1 MSSERYSFSLTT
13 FNPSGKLVQIEYAL
27 AAVGIG
33 AATVGIKGSTI
44 IKAHLASN
52 GVVLVSDKKQ
62 KSILYDESS
71 IFKLETVN
79 KNIVIGYS
87 GLGPDYRLILK
98 KARKIASSYKLFY
111 GCEIS
116 SHQLT
121 QRLSNGAYFAWN
133 ATAIGRNQGQARTF
147 LSKRYKND
155 LELGDAIHLA
165 LVTMKEC
172 FEGVVTPENVE
183 IAICTPTE
191 GMKLLSKTEVKECVD
206 SAIS

>member
-33 AATVGIKGSTI
+33 AATVGIK
-44 IKAHLASN
+44 ASN

-62 KSILYDESS
+62 KSVLYDESS

-121 QRLSNGAYFAWN
+121 QRLSNVMQEYTQSGYFPINNLKWCSS
-133 ATAIGRNQGQARTF
+133 IWC
-147 LSKRYKND
+147 
-155 LELGDAIHLA
+155 I
-165 LVTMKEC
+165 VTYNGC
-172 FEGVVTPENVE
+172 G
-183 IAICTPTE
+183 
-191 GMKLLSKTEVKECVD
+191 
-206 SAIS
+206 

>member
-1 MSSERYSFSLTT
+1 MGVDDGKPMLFQCD
-13 FNPSGKLVQIEYAL
+13 PS
-27 AAVGIG
+27 
-33 AATVGIKGSTI
+33 
-44 IKAHLASN
+44 
-52 GVVLVSDKKQ
+52 
-62 KSILYDESS
+62 
-71 IFKLETVN
+71 
-79 KNIVIGYS
+79 
-87 GLGPDYRLILK
+87 
-98 KARKIASSYKLFY
+98 
-111 GCEIS
+111 
-116 SHQLT
+116 
-121 QRLSNGAYFAWN
+121 GAYFAWN

-191 GMKLLSKTEVKECVD
+191 GMKLLSKTEVKEYVD